1 MARPSDRNLGVEG
14 KAVQIPVQITFE
26 GGLAASPALRARI
39 EREAAKLER
48 FHDRITSCR
57 VAVIGRG
64 HRRRQG
70 DLYAVR
76 LQITGPGDTDVMI
89 DRNPP
94 ADHAHEDAFVAVRD
108 AFAAA
113 RRRLQ
118 DRRRRMAGQVKVHEA
133 LPHGRV
139 TRLFPEDGYGFL
151 ESDDDSREIYFHR
164 NAVLDGG
171 FDRMVAGSEVRFAEE
186 DGEKGPQ
193 ASTVHLSPK
202 ASA

>member
-1 MARPSDRNLGVEG
+1 M
-14 KAVQIPVQITFE
+14 QIPLQVTFE
-26 GGLAASPALRARI
+26 GGLEASDALRARI

-64 HRRRQG
+64 HRRRHG

-76 LQITGPGDTDVMI
+76 LQITTPGDGDVMI

-94 ADHAHEDAFVAVRD
+94 EDHAHEDAFVAVRD

-118 DRRRRMAGQVKVHEA
+118 DHHRRSQGQVKVHEE
-133 LPHGRV
+133 PPQGRV
-139 TRLFPEDGYGFL
+139 AQLFPEAGYGFL
-151 ESDDDSREIYFHR
+151 ESVDGREIYFHR
-164 NAVLDGG
+164 NAVVNGG
-171 FDRMVAGSEVRFAEE
+171 FDKLAVGAQVRFVESE
-186 DGEKGPQ
+186 GEKGAQ
-193 ASTVHLSPK
+193 ASTVQAMRK
-202 ASA
+202 AAAI

>member
-1 MARPSDRNLGVEG
+1 M
-14 KAVQIPVQITFE
+14 QIPLQITFE
-26 GGLAASPALRARI
+26 GGLAVSEALRRRI

-64 HRRRQG
+64 GRRRHG

-76 LQITGPGDTDVMI
+76 LQLTGPGLSEIVI

-94 ADHAHEDAFVAVRD
+94 EDHAHEDAFVAVRD
-108 AFAAA
+108 AFTAA

-118 DRRRRMAGQVKVHEA
+118 DRHRRRIGQVKTHEEPPCGKVA
-133 LPHGRV
+133 
-139 TRLFPEDGYGFL
+139 RLFPDDGYGFL
-151 ESDDDSREIYFHR
+151 ESADGREIYFHR
-164 NAVLDGG
+164 NALVNGDFERLSVG
-171 FDRMVAGSEVRFAEE
+171 RPVRFFER

-193 ASTVHLSPK
+193 ASSVHLARAP
-202 ASA
+202 A

>member
-1 MARPSDRNLGVEG
+1 M
-14 KAVQIPVQITFE
+14 QIPLQITFE
-26 GGLAASPALRARI
+26 GGLTMSEALRDRI

-48 FHDRITSCR
+48 FHDRISSCR

-64 HRRRQG
+64 GRRRHG

-76 LQITGPGDTDVMI
+76 LQLTGPGLADVVI

-118 DRRRRMAGQVKVHEA
+118 DRHRRMTGQVKTHEEA
-133 LPHGRV
+133 PRGRV

-151 ESDDDSREIYFHR
+151 EAGDGREIYFHR
-164 NAVLDGG
+164 NALVNGD
-171 FDRMVAGSEVRFAEE
+171 FDRLSVGREVRFFERE
-186 DGEKGPQ
+186 GEKGPQ
-193 ASTVHLSPK
+193 ASTLHLVPRTNHVE
-202 ASA
+202 A